1 MYNIMIV
8 EDDKMLNQGMS
19 FNFQMD
25 GFKVISVFTLKEA
38 EEKINTEEIDI
49 ILLDVNLPDG
59 SGFEFCKK
67 IRENYKNP
75 IIFLTAC
82 DMELDIIT
90 GLRIGA
96 DDYVTKPFSINIL
109 RERVMAVLRRY
120 GKDNETPKVIKINEF
135 TFDFDKMTVKK
146 NNESIVLAPTEYKV
160 LKKLVTEKG
169 QVLTRQA
176 LLEEIWE
183 NDQYIEEH
191 ALTVNI
197 NRLRSKIEDNP
208 SKPKY
213 IKRYTELDILG
224 QEINNHEGKE
234 FFL

>member
-191 ALTVNI
+191 ALTVY
-197 NRLRSKIEDNP
+197 K
-208 SKPKY
+208 
-213 IKRYTELDILG
+213 
-224 QEINNHEGKE
+224 
-234 FFL
+234 

>member
-8 EDDKMLNQGMS
+8 EDDKMLNQGIS

-135 TFDFDKMTVKK
+135 
-146 NNESIVLAPTEYKV
+146 N
-160 LKKLVTEKG
+160 
-169 QVLTRQA
+169 
-176 LLEEIWE
+176 
-183 NDQYIEEH
+183 
-191 ALTVNI
+191 
-197 NRLRSKIEDNP
+197 
-208 SKPKY
+208 
-213 IKRYTELDILG
+213 
-224 QEINNHEGKE
+224 
-234 FFL
+234 

>member
-8 EDDKMLNQGMS
+8 EDDKMLNQGIS

-67 IRENYKNP
+67 IRANYKNP

-120 GKDNETPKVIKINEF
+120 GKGNETPKVIKINEF
-135 TFDFDKMTVKK
+135 IFDFDKMTVKK

-213 IKRYTELDILG
+213 IKTVYGVGYTWVG
-224 QEINNHEGKE
+224 YK
-234 FFL
+234 

>member
-8 EDDKMLNQGMS
+8 EDDKMLNQGIS

-67 IRENYKNP
+67 IRANYKNP

-120 GKDNETPKVIKINEF
+120 GKGNETPKVIKINEF

-213 IKRYTELDILG
+213 IKTVYGVGYTWVG
-224 QEINNHEGKE
+224 YK
-234 FFL
+234 

>member
-8 EDDKMLNQGMS
+8 EDDKMLNQGIS

-120 GKDNETPKVIKINEF
+120 GKGNETPKVIKINEF

-197 NRLRSKIEDNP
+197 LR
-208 SKPKY
+208 
-213 IKRYTELDILG
+213 
-224 QEINNHEGKE
+224 
-234 FFL
+234 F

>member
-213 IKRYTELDILG
+213 NKTLYGVGYTWAGD
-224 QEINNHEGKE
+224 K
-234 FFL
+234 

>member
-1 MYNIMIV
+1 M
-8 EDDKMLNQGMS
+8 
-19 FNFQMD
+19 
-25 GFKVISVFTLKEA
+25 
-38 EEKINTEEIDI
+38 
-49 ILLDVNLPDG
+49 LDVNLPDG

-67 IRENYKNP
+67 IRANYKNP

-120 GKDNETPKVIKINEF
+120 GKGNETPKVIKINEF

-191 ALTVNI
+191 A
-197 NRLRSKIEDNP
+197 
-208 SKPKY
+208 
-213 IKRYTELDILG
+213 
-224 QEINNHEGKE
+224 
-234 FFL
+234 

>member
-25 GFKVISVFTLKEA
+25 GFNVISVFTLKEA

-120 GKDNETPKVIKINEF
+120 GKGNETPKVIKINEF

-213 IKRYTELDILG
+213 IKTVYGVGYTWAGD
-224 QEINNHEGKE
+224 K
-234 FFL
+234 

>member
-67 IRENYKNP
+67 IRANYKNP

-120 GKDNETPKVIKINEF
+120 GKGNETPKVIKINEF
-135 TFDFDKMTVKK
+135 IFDFDKMTVKK

-213 IKRYTELDILG
+213 IKTVYGVGYTWVGD
-224 QEINNHEGKE
+224 K
-234 FFL
+234 